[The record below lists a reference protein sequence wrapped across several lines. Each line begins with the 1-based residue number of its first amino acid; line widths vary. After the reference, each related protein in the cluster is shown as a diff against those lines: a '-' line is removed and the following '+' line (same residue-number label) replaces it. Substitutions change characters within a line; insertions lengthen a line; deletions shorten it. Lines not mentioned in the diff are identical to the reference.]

1 MSGSTPKPIPTLV
14 DYKSAEERLL
24 RVRDEAAA
32 GVKAAQERGDVDTG
46 NEWISKL
53 QKEFDAFKAFREGL
67 PREVRLSIHA
77 DRILESFSVDED
89 NFVNLVIPA
98 DVSDKDAMHALNG
111 RFRDMFPDK
120 YRAAICESY
129 IDPILDSGGEG
140 GRRAR
145 GPRVI
150 KLIGVVP
157 GTASMTRDEQQKVLK
172 QKGLTFSHP
181 IEQSLAAAAYACRCN
196 GEDLFNYLT
205 VRGSSSPRFLLGTN
219 QDYGVFCLWYSDP
232 RSDILASGC
241 PLSLRRQGTSRK
253 NNNVYARSG
262 VSRSQ

>member
-1 MSGSTPKPIPTLV
+1 MNGPIHKSLPTLA
-14 DYKSAEERLL
+14 DYKAAEARLAD
-24 RVRDEAAA
+24 VRTVAVA
-32 GVKAAQERGDVDTG
+32 GFEAAQERGDVGAGD
-46 NEWISKL
+46 EWATRLKH
-53 QKEFDAFKAFREGL
+53 EFDKFKAFREGL
-67 PREVRLSIHA
+67 PRDVLLSIHA
-77 DRILESFSVDED
+77 DRILETFSVDKD
-89 NFVNLVIPA
+89 NFINLVIPA
-98 DVSDKDAMHALNG
+98 DVSDEDAMHALTG

-157 GTASMTRDEQQKVLK
+157 GTASMTRDEQKKVLK